1 MQDKPGNT
9 KSLGDQGILHQFHGK
24 FELTLARGETV
35 FIGSSPG
42 LRFCI
47 QDHAAVQLQIV
58 MVFALQTFPVLPY
71 YLYVMV
77 ALPTAITV
85 SFPALH
91 LVRSISL
98 SYAQPS
104 HLSFMVALPSALV
117 ICCQSPL
124 PHCLVSSHH
133 YTEPAVNVIL
143 LPSWLSLVIVIG
155 PHPHHQGCRHWLLSW
170 LGMVDGVVIG
180 SAIVGCGCG
189 HGWDV
194 TEVVGR
200 WPTS

>member
-9 KSLGDQGILHQFHGK
+9 KSLGDQGIPHQFHGK

-47 QDHAAVQLQIV
+47 QDHAATQLQIV
-58 MVFALQTFPVLPY
+58 TVFALQTFPVLPY

-85 SFPALH
+85 SFPTLR
-91 LVRSISL
+91 LVRSVSL

-104 HLSFMVALPSALV
+104 HPSFTAASPSALV
-117 ICCQSPL
+117 NPRRSPS
-124 PHCLVSSHH
+124 PHRLVSSHH
-133 YTEPAVNVIL
+133 HAKPAVDVIL
-143 LPSWLSLVIVIG
+143 LPLRSSLVIVISPC
-155 PHPHHQGCRHWLLSW
+155 PHCRARCCWLPSW
-170 LGMVDGVVIG
+170 LGTVDGVVIG
-180 SAIVGCGCG
+180 SAIVGRGRG
-189 HGWDV
+189 HGRD
-194 TEVVGR
+194 GD
-200 WPTS
+200 